1 MTTMSKA
8 VVIVLALCCL
18 TGCRSD
24 DDKPELT
31 PAQVDGIALSILAA
45 KFNAAQTN
53 WTVTITQRTNT
64 P

>member
-1 MTTMSKA
+1 MKR
-8 VVIVLALCCL
+8 IVYILALCCL

-24 DDKPELT
+24 DDKPKLT
-31 PAQVDGIALSILAA
+31 TAQVDGIALSILAA